1 MENDI
6 INNIANEAKEMD
18 LNVVEMPA
26 QKKGIKVNKSYA
38 LGFVSG
44 ICSTLLARMVS
55 KKIAAKIAARKKKI
69 EEVEEEDNTITSAEV
84 EEME

>member
-1 MENDI
+1 MNDMVE
-6 INNIANEAKEMD
+6 NIASEAKEMD

-38 LGFVSG
+38 LGFISG
-44 ICSTLLARMVS
+44 VCSTIAARIVA
-55 KKIAAKIAARKKKI
+55 KRIAAKIAARKKKI